1 MNAFATQSNGSDD
14 LTPRKRP
21 RKQQFSE
28 YGPTG
33 AKKFQSDLDAQIQAE
48 PQVAGAS
55 SEQGVSV
62 TYQNS
67 SSAQVNTSAAN
78 NLANRT
84 TVKSN
89 NENSPPK
96 IVDYYIKRPKACN
109 LIDVRTT
116 YYLCDE

>member
-1 MNAFATQSNGSDD
+1 M
-14 LTPRKRP
+14 
-21 RKQQFSE
+21 
-28 YGPTG
+28 G
-33 AKKFQSDLDAQIQAE
+33 AKKFQSDMDAQIQAE

-55 SEQGVSV
+55 TEQGVNV

-67 SSAQVNTSAAN
+67 SSTQANTSAAN

-84 TVKSN
+84 TVKTN

-109 LIDVRTT
+109 LLDVRQKHHFCAKTIF
-116 YYLCDE
+116 